1 MARST
6 ERVGGANLASRTEPK
21 RVLLI
26 LVVVALCVT
35 ALVAIVALVV
45 GELDDTGARVLATTA
60 AMFVYSLTGLVG
72 ATLTS
77 KRSGS
82 VLGGATLL
90 ASAIGLLLMV
100 ILIWAS
106 SGGGDTDTLARA
118 AFGLLVIALS
128 CAQASLLQERRR
140 ERDGAAVAMV
150 TTATQVTVA
159 IVAAMIVL
167 PLVNDDGPGDAYWRF
182 LGIVAVLDLL
192 GVLLLPILRRV
203 ERGSR

>member
-1 MARST
+1 
-6 ERVGGANLASRTEPK
+6 
-21 RVLLI
+21 
-26 LVVVALCVT
+26 
-35 ALVAIVALVV
+35 
-45 GELDDTGARVLATTA
+45 VLATTA
-60 AMFVYSLTGLVG
+60 AMFVYSLTGLAG

-77 KRSGS
+77 KRSDS
-82 VLGGATLL
+82 VLGGATLV

-106 SGGGDTDTLARA
+106 SGGGDTDTLART

-140 ERDGAAVAMV
+140 DSDGASVATV

-167 PLVNDDGPGDAYWRF
+167 PLVNDDSPGDAYWRF